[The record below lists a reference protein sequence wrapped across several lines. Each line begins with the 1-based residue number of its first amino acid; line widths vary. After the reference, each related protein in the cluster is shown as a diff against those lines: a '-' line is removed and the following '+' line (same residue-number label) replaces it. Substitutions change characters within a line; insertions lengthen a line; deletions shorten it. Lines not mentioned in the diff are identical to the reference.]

1 MKHEIQSQATKQ
13 ALAAPEG
20 ATVRG
25 PQAEFGGR
33 VRISRANKTGNPCV
47 SEKGKL
53 VLFPFVYII
62 IYSFRPRA

>member
-1 MKHEIQSQATKQ
+1 MGPF

-33 VRISRANKTGNPCV
+33 VRISRANESENFRV
-47 SEKGKL
+47 SEKGKASFS
-53 VLFPFVYII
+53 VHYI
-62 IYSFRPRA
+62 PN

>member
-1 MKHEIQSQATKQ
+1 MGPF

-33 VRISRANKTGNPCV
+33 VRISRANGSENFRV
-47 SEKGKL
+47 SEKGKASFS
-53 VLFPFVYII
+53 VHYIFI
-62 IYSFRPRA
+62 KHYNYYT